1 MCRGV
6 APVELTALRIV
17 TLYGCRMIDTPPAN
31 TPPSDEWRAVSILA
45 LAVAG
50 AFADIGKSNDFLVS
64 FLRVVEDQRQ
74 DAPKGDKVIAWA
86 DRFAT
91 ELLIG

>member
-1 MCRGV
+1 MS
-6 APVELTALRIV
+6 
-17 TLYGCRMIDTPPAN
+17 DTPHAN
-31 TPPSDEWRAVSILA
+31 IPPSDEWRAVSILA

-50 AFADIGKSNDFLVS
+50 TFAEMGRSNDFLVN
-64 FLRVVEDQRQ
+64 FMKVVEDQRE
-74 DAPKGDKVIAWA
+74 DAPKDDRVIAWA

>member
-1 MCRGV
+1 M
-6 APVELTALRIV
+6 T
-17 TLYGCRMIDTPPAN
+17 DTTSPN

-50 AFADIGKSNDFLVS
+50 TFADMGKSNDFLVN
-64 FLRVVEDQRQ
+64 FMRVVEDHRD